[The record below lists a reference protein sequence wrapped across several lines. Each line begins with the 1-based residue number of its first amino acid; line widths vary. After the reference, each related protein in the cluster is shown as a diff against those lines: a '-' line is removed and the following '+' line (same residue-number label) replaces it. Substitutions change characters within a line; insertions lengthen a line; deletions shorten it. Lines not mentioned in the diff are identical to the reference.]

1 MSTVEAVPRSEKSE
15 MSDTGLVMSRFW
27 WLSSETGSVW
37 WSSSG
42 RYKWPVAA
50 ALDKALV

>member
-15 MSDTGLVMSRFW
+15 MSDTGLVMSRLW
-27 WLSSETGSVW
+27 WLMSEIWPVW